1 MNKYR
6 TLRGLAALILC
17 LTLALVMPAAVFAD
31 DTASGGGSGGGGGSI
46 SADLDAEEDIDPILY
61 IKSAEKLTLQAG
73 EITQFPIIV
82 DTRTGGYTADVR
94 VTLSGTG
101 DYQNAFTVQ
110 DPTGWY
116 SVKNIIHEMRLV
128 PTINVAS
135 NVPDGRYQLNVTF
148 WYVNEHD
155 QPHKSTDSVI
165 ITVYGRSAEKPYV
178 ASARFLEEEIGKENK
193 SPLELKVANPGK
205 STIQNVQL
213 AFVPAENSRFSLYEH
228 FQPVNID
235 AINPGEAGTANFSMY
250 METNLASGNYPLTFT
265 LSYKDPAGKIFTST
279 ETVYAEVKR
288 SADMEEGNTSK
299 PRIIIQSYQTDV
311 EMIEAGKSFQLDFT
325 LQNTSTDTEVS
336 NVKVVLGSE
345 EAAATTS
352 NSRSNSV
359 FFPSEGSNS
368 FFIERIAP
376 KGSVSESIQL
386 TTSQDIEPGVYSL
399 TLNIEYD
406 ANGSAVT
413 PSEEKLAFPVAQQQR
428 LDIQGFSVESSTMM
442 GSSVPVMFQYINKG
456 KSTIYNFSVEVEGDF
471 TLEDSTMSYIGNLSS
486 GYNDTYENYLL
497 PTHEGTCTGAIL
509 LKYEDS
515 QGTEKEERKEVTV
528 EVMSMDMPTGGD
540 MGMDGEFIDGG
551 MMPGEMGEPASNSTP
566 IIIGCVIGAVVIG
579 GGIAA
584 FVILR
589 KRKQAKEQAEDEE
602 D

>member
-1 MNKYR
+1 M
-6 TLRGLAALILC
+6 LLSLL
-17 LTLALVMPAAVFAD
+17 LVLALPAAVFAGEGD
-31 DTASGGGSGGGGGSI
+31 EPGGGGGI
-46 SADLDAEEDIDPILY
+46 DLDAVEDVDPILY
-61 IKSAEKLTLQAG
+61 IKSVEKLTLQAG
-73 EITQFPIIV
+73 EITSFPILV

-101 DYQNAFTVQ
+101 EYQNAFTIQ

-116 SVKNIIHEMRLV
+116 SVDNIIHESYLT

-135 NVPDGRYQLNVTF
+135 DVPDGRYQLNVTF

-155 QPHKSTDSVI
+155 QPHKSTDSVV
-165 ITVYGRSAEKPYV
+165 ITVYGKSADKPYV
-178 ASARFLEEEIGKENK
+178 ASARFLEDEIGKENK
-193 SPLELKVANPGK
+193 SALELKVANPGK

-228 FQPVNID
+228 FQPVTISS
-235 AINPGEAGTANFSMY
+235 INPGEAGTAQFSMY
-250 METNLASGNYPLTFT
+250 METNLTSGNYPLNFT
-265 LSYKDPAGKIFTST
+265 LSYKDPSGRIYTSS
-279 ETVYAEVKR
+279 ERVFAEVKR

-299 PRIIIQSYQTDV
+299 PRIIIQSYQTSV
-311 EMIEAGKSFQLDFT
+311 EMIEAGKSFDLDFT
-325 LQNTSTDTEVS
+325 LQNTSAETEVS

-345 EAAATTS
+345 EAGSTTS
-352 NSRSNSV
+352 TTRSNSV

-376 KGSVSESIQL
+376 KGSVSNSIQL

-406 ANGSAVT
+406 ANGSAVS

-428 LDIQGFSVESSTMM
+428 LDIQGFSVGNSTMM
-442 GSSVPVMFQYINKG
+442 GSSVPLAFQYINKG

-471 TLEDSTMSYIGNLSS
+471 TLEDTTQSYNGNLTS
-486 GYNDTYENYLL
+486 GYNDTYENYLV
-497 PTHEGTCTGAIL
+497 PTKEGTCTGAVL

-515 QGTEKEERKEVTV
+515 QGNEKSERKEFTV
-528 EVMSMDMPTGGD
+528 EVQSMDMPTDGD
-540 MGMDGEFIDGG
+540 IGMDGEFVGGG
-551 MMPGEMGEPASNSTP
+551 MMPSDMEEPSSGP
-566 IIIGCVIGAVVIG
+566 SPVLIGCIIGVVVLG
-579 GGIAA
+579 GGAAA

-589 KRKQAKEQAEDEE
+589 KRKQAKEREEDEE
-602 D
+602 E